1 MDNLLVNS
9 EQLLFGVLPYLAV
22 VIFFLM
28 TIQRYNMESFSYSSV
43 SSQFLENQFHF
54 WGMVPFHYGI
64 LTILAGHLLAFFLPE
79 QLLAWNNAPVRLYIL
94 EISGLLFAIF
104 TLTGLFNLIVRRRK
118 YSKVGRVTSH
128 TDWIL
133 LAMLV
138 FQIAGGIYI
147 AIAYRWGS
155 SWYAASMVPYLW
167 SLIKLNPDVAYI
179 TAMPLMVK
187 LHVVNAILML
197 GFFPF
202 TRLVHILVVP
212 NPYLW
217 RKTQVV
223 RWNRKSSP

>member
-1 MDNLLVNS
+1 MDNLFANTQQV
-9 EQLLFGVLPYLAV
+9 LFGVLPYVAIFV
-22 VIFFLM
+22 FFLV
-28 TIQRYNMESFSYSSV
+28 TIQRYRTEAFSYSSL

-64 LTILAGHLLAFFLPE
+64 ITILAGHLIAFLLPS
-79 QLLAWNNAPVRLYIL
+79 QLLAWNSVPLRLYVL
-94 EISGLLFAIF
+94 EISALIFAIL
-104 TLTGLFNLIVRRRK
+104 TLVGMFNLLVRRRK
-118 YSKVGRVTSH
+118 FSKIATITNG

-133 LAMLV
+133 LLLLT

-147 AIAYRWGS
+147 AIAFRWGS

-167 SLIKLNPDVAYI
+167 SVIKFSPDVGYI
-179 TAMPLMVK
+179 IGMPLMVK
-187 LHVVNAILML
+187 LHIINAFAML

-217 RKTQVV
+217 RRIQVV
-223 RWNRKSSP
+223 RWYRGQRD